1 MRGRGGKKSFQQKMM
16 YGFGALFAVSL
27 LAFLLPHMLFH
38 MLLSLAYP
46 LPSSIQINLLM
57 P

>member
-1 MRGRGGKKSFQQKMM
+1 MLLVSLLAFLLLRM
-16 YGFGALFAVSL
+16 LFHMLLVSL